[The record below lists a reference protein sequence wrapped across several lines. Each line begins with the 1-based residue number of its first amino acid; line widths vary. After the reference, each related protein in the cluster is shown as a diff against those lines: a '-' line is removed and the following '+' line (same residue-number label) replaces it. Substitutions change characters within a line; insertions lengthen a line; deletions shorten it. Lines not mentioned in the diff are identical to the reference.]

1 MTCKG
6 MLNRSLQR
14 SHNCELIRIEK
25 NTSPADTFA
34 FKSLFGL
41 VGRGEPGQRAL
52 PSWHRPGLP
61 KSLAAAP
68 RRPFVTLRLV
78 EVGVSS
84 VGHMKAQ
91 MWELGVRLGRSSLEV
106 GHGRALTRCFVAKR
120 PSLVRSHPA
129 PAWRRLLLLLRRHR
143 DSLTALD
150 LRHGQLAILQ
160 IAWDLQRTFKWLQP
174 VDRAARVLYPNIGRR
189 RSWFAGG
196 VEASSVH
203 VFKNLN
209 FFDLGQT
216 LYMFATMPNH
226 RVSKVPR
233 QGCSSRA

>member
-1 MTCKG
+1 

-143 DSLTALD
+143 DSLRPWTLGTAN
-150 LRHGQLAILQ
+150 LRFSKLHGICSALLSGCNQWIVLRVCSIPTSGDDGRGSRVELRLHPCMSLKISTSSTSDRHSICSRQ
-160 IAWDLQRTFKWLQP
+160 CRTIE
-174 VDRAARVLYPNIGRR
+174 YPKFPGRD
-189 RSWFAGG
+189 AQ
-196 VEASSVH
+196 VEHDS
-203 VFKNLN
+203 
-209 FFDLGQT
+209 
-216 LYMFATMPNH
+216 
-226 RVSKVPR
+226 
-233 QGCSSRA
+233 